1 MTHLRTRLLTQAAIS
16 ARRADMLALLLGI
29 TSATALPPLHIL
41 PVLLLAIPGLLALLA
56 ALPASWAGSKRQ
68 TESDLKSVRARIEA
82 VTRQIS
88 RDAAER
94 DRLTRGLKSS
104 ELALAAGR
112 DELARLQT
120 NQADHRARRA
130 ALQRD
135 RDAEQARL
143 DAQRAGLADQLRA
156 AYAIG
161 RTEPL
166 RLLLDQ
172 RDLAHAGRMFASYGY
187 FSRARAEQIAAIRE
201 RVARIDALDTQLA
214 AEQSRLDELQASRR
228 AQLDQVASRRDE
240 RTRVLASLSAESR
253 TREQSLARLKT
264 QQADL
269 ERLLRELARVVP
281 PAPAQPDNNSSFG
294 RLRGRLDWPVAG
306 RVVASF
312 GETRA
317 SGVDWDGMVV
327 ATKRAAPVR
336 AVAAGRLIYAD
347 WLPGLGLLAIVDHGA
362 GYLSLYGYNDQLRRA
377 AGETVAAGD
386 IIAAAG
392 DSGGRPEPQ
401 LYFEIRRGGK
411 PIDPRPWFRQRQP

>member
-1 MTHLRTRLLTQAAIS
+1 MRHLHPT
-16 ARRADMLALLLGI
+16 
-29 TSATALPPLHIL
+29 L
-41 PVLLLAIPGLLALLA
+41 PVLLALLA
-56 ALPASWAGSKRQ
+56 ALPASWAASKRQ
-68 TESDLKSVRARIEA
+68 TESDLKAVRSRIEA

-112 DELARLQT
+112 DELARLQAE
-120 NQADHRARRA
+120 QVERRARRA

-172 RDLAHAGRMFASYGY
+172 RDLAHAGRMFANYGY

-201 RVARIDALDTQLA
+201 RVARIDGLDQQLA
-214 AEQSRLDELQASRR
+214 AEGTRLAELQAERR
-228 AQLDQVASRRDE
+228 RQLDLVAGRRDE
-240 RTRVLASLSAESR
+240 RARVLASLTAESR

-269 ERLLRELARVVP
+269 EQLLRELARSIRTVP
-281 PAPAQPDNNSSFG
+281 PDTATAFG
-294 RLRGRLDWPVAG
+294 RLRGRLDWPVQGRIAASYGEVRAG
-306 RVVASF
+306 
-312 GETRA
+312 
-317 SGVDWDGMVV
+317 GVHWDGVVV
-327 ATKRAAPVR
+327 ATEREAPVR
-336 AVAAGRLIYAD
+336 AVAAGRVVYAD
-347 WLPGLGLLAIVDHGA
+347 WLPGLGLLAIIDHGS
-362 GYLSLYGYNDQLRRA
+362 GYLSLYGYNARLNQPVGALVD
-377 AGETVAAGD
+377 AGD
-386 IIAAAG
+386 VIAAAG
-392 DSGGRPEPQ
+392 DTGGRSQPE
-401 LYFEIRRGGK
+401 LYFEIRRAGK
-411 PIDPRPWFRQRQP
+411 PIDPQPWFRRRRPG

>member
-1 MTHLRTRLLTQAAIS
+1 M
-16 ARRADMLALLLGI
+16 RR
-29 TSATALPPLHIL
+29 PHPIL
-41 PVLLLAIPGLLALLA
+41 PVLLALLA

-120 NQADHRARRA
+120 DQADHRARRA

-172 RDLAHAGRMFASYGY
+172 RDLAHAGRMFAYYGY

-214 AEQSRLDELQASRR
+214 AEQARLDELQASRR

-269 ERLLRELARVVP
+269 EQLLRELARSIRAVP
-281 PAPAQPDNNSSFG
+281 PDTDTVFG
-294 RLRGRLDWPVAG
+294 RLRGRLDWPVQGRLAAAYGDVRAG
-306 RVVASF
+306 
-312 GETRA
+312 
-317 SGVDWDGMVV
+317 GVHWEGVVV
-327 ATKRAAPVR
+327 ATEREAPVR
-336 AVAAGRLIYAD
+336 AVAAGRVVYAD
-347 WLPGLGLLAIVDHGA
+347 WLPGLGLLAIIDHGS
-362 GYLSLYGYNDQLRRA
+362 GYLSLYGYNARLNQPVGALVD
-377 AGETVAAGD
+377 AGD
-386 IIAAAG
+386 VIAAAG
-392 DSGGRPEPQ
+392 DTGGRSQPE
-401 LYFEIRRGGK
+401 LYFEIRRAGK
-411 PIDPRPWFRQRQP
+411 PVDPQPWFRSRRPG